1 MYQDLIIRNSLE
13 GVGEGEV
20 SFHLAHILCLSGHCN
35 IRFNGSDFKVSR
47 QDCCIIRATQLIE
60 AVTASE
66 DFKVKVIYASS
77 RRLQG

>member
-13 GVGEGEV
+13 GIGEGEV

-47 QDCCIIRATQLIE
+47 QD
-60 AVTASE
+60 
-66 DFKVKVIYASS
+66 
-77 RRLQG
+77 